1 MNNRFVKIGEAAKLL
16 GVSVQ
21 ALRNWE
27 VEGKIMPS
35 HRTPGGQRMSDLA
48 ELLGVNDL
56 TYPTIAYARV
66 SSSDQKKDLERQHA
80 VLEAFCDK
88 NGWQTEIIRDL
99 GSGMNYNNQGLGRLL
114 ELMVHG
120 QMSRL
125 VIPFLVI
132 YHSYVAQTVSL
143 CPIPPHF
150 VKFGNVTSFF
160 RIGIIT
166 HKDRLLRFGAEIVF
180 RICELKDIEVV
191 IINKSKQPSFEEELT
206 RDVMEIMTVF
216 CAKLYGRRSHTS
228 KKMAEE
234 IDKIVNDAQLQM
246 QSNFGANNADPL
258 PEDSTQSE

>member
-27 VEGKIMPS
+27 MEGKIMPS
-35 HRTPGGQRMSDLA
+35 HRTPGGQRMYDLA

-56 TYPTIAYARV
+56 SYPTIAYARV
-66 SSSDQKKDLERQHA
+66 SSSDQKEDLERQHA
-80 VLEAFCDK
+80 VLEAFCNK

-99 GSGMNYNNQGLGRLL
+99 GSGMNYNKKGLFRLL

-125 VIPFLVI
+125 VL
-132 YHSYVAQTVSL
+132 
-143 CPIPPHF
+143 
-150 VKFGNVTSFF
+150 
-160 RIGIIT
+160 T

-180 RICELKDIEVV
+180 RICELKGIEVV
-191 IINKSKQPSFEEELT
+191 IINKGEQPSFEEELT
-206 RDVMEIMTVF
+206 QDVMEIMTVF
-216 CAKLYGRRSHTS
+216 CAKLYGRRSHKS

-234 IDKIVNDAQLQM
+234 IENIVSEEKEQLELQ
-246 QSNFGANNADPL
+246 FGTPT
-258 PEDSTQSE
+258 PEDSTQRK

>member
-1 MNNRFVKIGEAAKLL
+1 MNNRFIKIGEAAKLL

-35 HRTPGGQRMSDLA
+35 HRTRGGQRMYDLA

-99 GSGMNYNNQGLGRLL
+99 GSGMNYNNQGLLRLL

-125 VIPFLVI
+125 V
-132 YHSYVAQTVSL
+132 
-143 CPIPPHF
+143 
-150 VKFGNVTSFF
+150 
-160 RIGIIT
+160 IT

-180 RICELKDIEVV
+180 RICELKGIEVV

-216 CAKLYGRRSHTS
+216 CAKLYGRRSHKS

-234 IDKIVNDAQLQM
+234 IDKIVNDEQLQM
-246 QSNFGANNADPL
+246 QLNFGANNADPL

>member
-35 HRTPGGQRMSDLA
+35 HRTPGGQRMYDLA

-99 GSGMNYNNQGLGRLL
+99 GSGLNYNNQGLGRLL

-125 VIPFLVI
+125 VI
-132 YHSYVAQTVSL
+132 
-143 CPIPPHF
+143 
-150 VKFGNVTSFF
+150 
-160 RIGIIT
+160 T

-180 RICELKDIEVV
+180 RICELKGIEVV
-191 IINKSKQPSFEEELT
+191 IINKGKQPSFEEELT

>member
-27 VEGKIMPS
+27 MEGKIMPS
-35 HRTPGGQRMSDLA
+35 HRTPGGQRMYDLA

-66 SSSDQKKDLERQHA
+66 SSSDQKEDLERQHA
-80 VLEAFCDK
+80 VLEAFCNK

-99 GSGMNYNNQGLGRLL
+99 GSGMNYKKKGLLHLL

-125 VIPFLVI
+125 V
-132 YHSYVAQTVSL
+132 
-143 CPIPPHF
+143 
-150 VKFGNVTSFF
+150 
-160 RIGIIT
+160 IT

-180 RICELKDIEVV
+180 RICELKGIEVV
-191 IINKSKQPSFEEELT
+191 IINKGEQPSFEEELT

-216 CAKLYGRRSHTS
+216 CAKLYGQRSHKS
-228 KKMAEE
+228 KKMAEDIE
-234 IDKIVNDAQLQM
+234 NIVSQEKSQLELQ
-246 QSNFGANNADPL
+246 FGTPTNPADR
-258 PEDSTQSE
+258 T

>member
-56 TYPTIAYARV
+56 TYPTLAYARV

-99 GSGMNYNNQGLGRLL
+99 GSGMNYNKQGLGRLL

-125 VIPFLVI
+125 V
-132 YHSYVAQTVSL
+132 
-143 CPIPPHF
+143 
-150 VKFGNVTSFF
+150 
-160 RIGIIT
+160 IT

-180 RICELKDIEVV
+180 RICELKGIEVV

-216 CAKLYGRRSHTS
+216 CAKLYGRRSHKS

-234 IDKIVNDAQLQM
+234 IDKIVNDEQLQM

>member
-27 VEGKIMPS
+27 MEGKIMPS
-35 HRTPGGQRMSDLA
+35 HRTPGGQRMYDLA

-66 SSSDQKKDLERQHA
+66 SSSDQKEDLERQHA
-80 VLEAFCDK
+80 VLEAFCNK

-99 GSGMNYNNQGLGRLL
+99 GSGMNYKKKGLLHLL

-125 VIPFLVI
+125 V
-132 YHSYVAQTVSL
+132 
-143 CPIPPHF
+143 
-150 VKFGNVTSFF
+150 
-160 RIGIIT
+160 IT

-180 RICELKDIEVV
+180 RICELKGIEVV
-191 IINKSKQPSFEEELT
+191 IINKGEQPSFEEELT

-216 CAKLYGRRSHTS
+216 CAKLYGQRSHKS

-234 IDKIVNDAQLQM
+234 IENIVSEEKEQLEM
-246 QSNFGANNADPL
+246 NFGNPTNT
-258 PEDSTQSE
+258 EDRT

>member
-27 VEGKIMPS
+27 MEGKIMPS
-35 HRTPGGQRMSDLA
+35 HRTPGGQRMYDLA

-56 TYPTIAYARV
+56 THPTIAYARV
-66 SSSDQKKDLERQHA
+66 SSSDQKEDLERQHA
-80 VLEAFCDK
+80 VLEAFCNK

-99 GSGMNYNNQGLGRLL
+99 GSGMNYKKKGLLHLL

-125 VIPFLVI
+125 V
-132 YHSYVAQTVSL
+132 
-143 CPIPPHF
+143 
-150 VKFGNVTSFF
+150 
-160 RIGIIT
+160 IT

-180 RICELKDIEVV
+180 RICELKGIEVV
-191 IINKSKQPSFEEELT
+191 IINKGEQPSFEEELT

-216 CAKLYGRRSHTS
+216 CAKLYGQRSHKS
-228 KKMAEE
+228 KKMAEDIE
-234 IDKIVNDAQLQM
+234 NIVSQEKSQLELQ
-246 QSNFGANNADPL
+246 FGTPTNPADRTR
-258 PEDSTQSE
+258 PE

>member
-27 VEGKIMPS
+27 MEGKIMPS
-35 HRTPGGQRMSDLA
+35 HRTPGGQRMYDLA

-66 SSSDQKKDLERQHA
+66 SSSDQKEDLERQHA
-80 VLEAFCDK
+80 VLESFCNK

-99 GSGMNYNNQGLGRLL
+99 GSGMNYKKKGLLHLL

-125 VIPFLVI
+125 V
-132 YHSYVAQTVSL
+132 
-143 CPIPPHF
+143 
-150 VKFGNVTSFF
+150 
-160 RIGIIT
+160 IT

-180 RICELKDIEVV
+180 RICELKGIEVV
-191 IINKSKQPSFEEELT
+191 IINKGEQPSFEEELT

-216 CAKLYGRRSHTS
+216 CAKLYGQRSHKS
-228 KKMAEE
+228 KKMAQEIENIVSEE
-234 IDKIVNDAQLQM
+234 KEQLEM
-246 QSNFGANNADPL
+246 NFGNPTNT
-258 PEDSTQSE
+258 EDRT

>member
-35 HRTPGGQRMSDLA
+35 HRTPGGQRMYDLA

-56 TYPTIAYARV
+56 TYPTLAYARV

-80 VLEAFCDK
+80 VLEAFCNK

-99 GSGMNYNNQGLGRLL
+99 GSGMNYNKQGLGRLL

-125 VIPFLVI
+125 V
-132 YHSYVAQTVSL
+132 
-143 CPIPPHF
+143 
-150 VKFGNVTSFF
+150 
-160 RIGIIT
+160 IT

-180 RICELKDIEVV
+180 RICELKGIEVV

-234 IDKIVNDAQLQM
+234 IDKIVNDEQLQM

>member
-27 VEGKIMPS
+27 MEGKIMPS
-35 HRTPGGQRMSDLA
+35 HRTPGGQRMYDLA

-56 TYPTIAYARV
+56 SYPTIAYARV
-66 SSSDQKKDLERQHA
+66 SSSDQKEDLERQHA
-80 VLEAFCDK
+80 VLEAFCNK

-99 GSGMNYNNQGLGRLL
+99 GSGNLNYNKKGLLRLL

-125 VIPFLVI
+125 V
-132 YHSYVAQTVSL
+132 
-143 CPIPPHF
+143 
-150 VKFGNVTSFF
+150 
-160 RIGIIT
+160 IT

-180 RICELKDIEVV
+180 RICELKGIEVV
-191 IINKSKQPSFEEELT
+191 IINKGEQPSFEEELT

-216 CAKLYGRRSHTS
+216 CAKLYGRRSHKS
-228 KKMAEE
+228 KKMAAE
-234 IDKIVNDAQLQM
+234 IENIV
-246 QSNFGANNADPL
+246 
-258 PEDSTQSE
+258 SEAEQKQKGNLCNL